1 MKPKIACLAHSIIYI
16 GALFAHKYKA
26 ILFMQITDAT
36 DGKRE
41 NDFLTK
47 VDEGELSPVER

>member
-1 MKPKIACLAHSIIYI
+1 
-16 GALFAHKYKA
+16 
-26 ILFMQITDAT
+26 MQITDAT

-47 VDEGELSPVER
+47 VDEGELSPVERWHVGVYRTANKISPY